1 VQPAYTELGDDVADG
16 VEVEVKDETEVELP
30 VAVEVEL
37 PERVLVGDND
47 TVAVLDG
54 VEEPLAV
61 PVDASEAEIE
71 AVIVWLAVVL

>member
-16 VEVEVKDETEVELP
+16 VEVEVKDVTEVEIP
-30 VAVEVEL
+30 VAVDVEL

-54 VEEPLAV
+54 VAEPLA
-61 PVDASEAEIE
+61 VDASEAEIE